1 MYSAPGV
8 MEHVGQPA
16 TLSDCPT
23 HLSSHHD
30 DEDEECGGDD
40 VVDDDDHSLI
50 LWPFLRNLRE
60 GLILL
65 SSQENQRIIL
75 AFPPQTILQQMKLLN
90 VISRQ

>member
-30 DEDEECGGDD
+30 DEDEECDD
-40 VVDDDDHSLI
+40 DDDDHSLI
-50 LWPFLRNLRE
+50 LWPFLQNLRGE
-60 GLILL
+60 KMLILL

-75 AFPPQTILQQMKLLN
+75 AFPPQTILQQMKPLN